1 MVYIAFIIG
10 TAGSGKSL
18 LTASFSE
25 WLRINEQNVATLNL
39 DPGVI
44 KLPYTPDI
52 DVRDYITID
61 EIMDE
66 YELGPNGALIM
77 AADLI
82 ASEVENLRKEI
93 EDVNPDILL
102 IDTPGQMELFAYRKS
117 GPFIVHG
124 LRGEGKVIVFLSDP
138 WMLNTPEN
146 FLSVMLLASS
156 VRIRFKLPFLHLLS
170 KIDAAKEE
178 AKKVMKWSSNPHLI
192 EEELMKI
199 PDGENYLMYTSLY
212 RYMLKKGLIYK
223 LIPMSSVTRYGFPD
237 VSAAISNLFKGGE
250 EMAG

>member
-1 MVYIAFIIG
+1 MFYIFVLG

-18 LTASFSE
+18 FTSMFKQWLQEKE
-25 WLRINEQNVATLNL
+25 WNVISINL
-39 DPGVI
+39 DPGAEY
-44 KLPYTPDI
+44 LPYTPEI
-52 DVRDYITID
+52 DVRTMID
-61 EIMDE
+61 IHELMDR
-66 YELGPNGALIM
+66 YELGPNGALIL
-77 AADLI
+77 ASDLI
-82 ASEVENLRKEI
+82 STKLGEIQEQVEEER
-93 EDVNPDILL
+93 PDYI
-102 IDTPGQMELFAYRKS
+102 IVDTPGQMELFAYRKS

-178 AKKVMKWSSNPHLI
+178 AKKVMKWCYNPHLI

-237 VSAAISNLFKGGE
+237 ISAAISNLFKGGE